1 MLRITMPSGIIKG
14 SPAPCCFL
22 GSRKLVGV
30 DLCNVATGWVGS
42 CVITIKRPRELAGKS
57 RPMAVRLRLGRAYA
71 KADALLTT
79 MIVGEL
85 TSYVSYCALC
95 LWK

>member
-1 MLRITMPSGIIKG
+1 
-14 SPAPCCFL
+14 
-22 GSRKLVGV
+22 VGGQV
-30 DLCNVATGWVGS
+30 SDEADEIVAGHT
-42 CVITIKRPRELAGKS
+42 C
-57 RPMAVRLRLGRAYA
+57 A